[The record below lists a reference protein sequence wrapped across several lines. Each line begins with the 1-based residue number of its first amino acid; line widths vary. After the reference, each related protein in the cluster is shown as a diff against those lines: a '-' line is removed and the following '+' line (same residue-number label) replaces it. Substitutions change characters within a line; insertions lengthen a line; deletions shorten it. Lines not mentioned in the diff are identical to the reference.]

1 MSEDTKSYTQEQY
14 ARYVSGAC
22 RRNVEALENA
32 ILAMHGGKFFVAER
46 KIVSVRD
53 SIHNLLQ
60 QTLERLKLLESGT
73 SQEATDPTSL

>member
-1 MSEDTKSYTQEQY
+1 MSEENTVYTNEQY

-22 RRNVEALENA
+22 KRNIETLENA

-53 SIHNLLQ
+53 SICNLLQ
-60 QTLERLKLLESGT
+60 QTLDRLKADDSPT
-73 SQEATDPTSL
+73 VTDPTIL